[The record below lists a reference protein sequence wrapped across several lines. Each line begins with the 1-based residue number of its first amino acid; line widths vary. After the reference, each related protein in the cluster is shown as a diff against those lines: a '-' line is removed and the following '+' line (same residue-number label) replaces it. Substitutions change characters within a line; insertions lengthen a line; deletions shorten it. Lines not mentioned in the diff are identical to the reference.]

1 MRDSRRQVLIN
12 LFGTAAALAA
22 SQLAFAQARTSSP
35 QPLPSPNA
43 PDPHNPGGLD
53 GMQATKDSPATKAA
67 NQKQIR
73 EDVAKLYEMV
83 SALKQQVE
91 TTDLNSTL
99 PVTVVK
105 QAQQIEKL
113 AKQIKEHAKG

>member
-1 MRDSRRQVLIN
+1 MQDSRRTILMT
-12 LFGTAAALAA
+12 LFGAAASFAA
-22 SQLAFAQARTSSP
+22 SPLLRAQRTVSP
-35 QPLPSPNA
+35 QPIPSPNA

-67 NQKQIR
+67 NQQQIR
-73 EDVAKLYEMV
+73 EDVQKLYEMV
-83 SALKQQVE
+83 SALKKQVE
-91 TTDLNSTL
+91 ATDLNATL

-113 AKQIKEHAKG
+113 AKQIKERAKG